1 MNDVTK
7 ATVKID
13 SLTNTESPSSEHQML
28 DTYDSIELA
37 KALAIDQERAV
48 RAVVDAAPLIA
59 SAIDAALPRMI
70 NGGRL
75 VYVGAGTS
83 GRLGLLDSVE
93 LAPTFSWPDERVVP
107 LLAGGSNAI
116 FNAIEGAEDDA
127 NQGMLDIRA
136 TTLTSND
143 VVLLIAASGS
153 TPYVI
158 GALNE
163 AKNSGALTI
172 AFANNPGSAIV
183 AMAQIGITLDTG
195 PEIISGSTRLKAGTS
210 QKVALNTFSSGL
222 MVKLGKVYG
231 NLMVDVRPTNNK
243 LKQRCI
249 NLSMLATGCSK
260 DTAIKVLDAC
270 NNSVKTAIVMINS
283 NLDVN
288 QAEAV
293 LVKFNGNVR
302 NALSQR

>member
-1 MNDVTK
+1 MNDVPK
-7 ATVKID
+7 ATVKMA

-59 SAIDAALPRMI
+59 SAIDAALPKML

-136 TTLTSND
+136 TKLTAND

-163 AKNSGALTI
+163 AKTTGALTI

-249 NLSMLATGCSK
+249 NLSMLATGCSNE
-260 DTAIKVLDAC
+260 TAIKVLDAC

-293 LVKFNGNVR
+293 LAKFNGNVR
-302 NALSQR
+302 NALSHR